1 MKRQFI
7 AGATCPECGQMD
19 KIQRVIDGDTQW
31 MECVSCGATK
41 DLDAKPPETTDALAQ
56 PVSLQNAQ
64 RGKSGT

>member
-19 KIQRVIDGDTQW
+19 KIQRVIDGDAQW

-41 DLDAKPPETTDALAQ
+41 DLDAKPPEARDALAKPVTLQ
-56 PVSLQNAQ
+56 PA
-64 RGKSGT
+64 KK